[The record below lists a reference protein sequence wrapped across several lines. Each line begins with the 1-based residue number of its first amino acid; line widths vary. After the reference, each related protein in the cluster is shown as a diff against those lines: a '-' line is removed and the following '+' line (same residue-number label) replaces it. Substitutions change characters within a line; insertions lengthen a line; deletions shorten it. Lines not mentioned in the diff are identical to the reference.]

1 MSQLA
6 INQQGEPFTVPPEA
20 RTWLVR
26 RMHDS
31 PRGGPQRTPGL
42 DGGPVT
48 IPISADLSEFR
59 AHLRGQGLPPGKYR
73 LDPIDEHGQPVRGP
87 SAYLVLPP
95 ERPERGELRNAAPA
109 VGAAPVMVAA
119 AAPLAHAIATARPV
133 DPSTGPAFPLP
144 VPAHLTGEQY
154 LLGEAIRALA
164 ASNATLTA
172 SVATLMGSAADLLR
186 AADGAAMPKRRPMA
200 APAPA
205 PAPQV
210 IVQPIPTP
218 VYGPGDDDDDD
229 DRDEAPPPPEAKPAW
244 QDKLGDLIGELWP
257 MAQMFINAKLE
268 DMASG
273 GAGAMTAAAS
283 MAAPVM
289 PPPAAVMPPAPPP
302 PMAPPSSM
310 GPPRVAPARNARP
323 PISNDPLTDE
333 ERARLP
339 AAWAHLNAVARRIGP
354 VWRPKFEAE
363 LSRMTPTARDR
374 LALHASTMTLAAA
387 SAEAVRQL
395 GVAETLR
402 ANQAAAALA
411 NLPDDAFD
419 VGGEDAPLSVAPP
432 EVDPYAPTAAELP
445 TPEQVAATVA
455 GAARNAAPAAPLAP
469 AVSPLADLYNNLV
482 NEGSFLSPWLER
494 VPGGAAGVEAMIH
507 ALAPEALPLIN
518 ERLAAVGAPFDD
530 LARQAGVNLPPAA
543 TGVLPRNQRGVVYL
557 GPGEAP
563 SAPATTAA
571 APAPAAPALA
581 APAPAASTAAGPA
594 PNMAAALKRMA
605 EIMPHLSASEQAT
618 ARTIAMRI
626 PTAERNQLMAAIV
639 AAPIDRAVA
648 IVRDILRDY
657 DATGRPFDAAA

>member
-1 MSQLA
+1 
-6 INQQGEPFTVPPEA
+6 
-20 RTWLVR
+20 
-26 RMHDS
+26 
-31 PRGGPQRTPGL
+31 
-42 DGGPVT
+42 
-48 IPISADLSEFR
+48 
-59 AHLRGQGLPPGKYR
+59 
-73 LDPIDEHGQPVRGP
+73 
-87 SAYLVLPP
+87 
-95 ERPERGELRNAAPA
+95 
-109 VGAAPVMVAA
+109 
-119 AAPLAHAIATARPV
+119 
-133 DPSTGPAFPLP
+133 
-144 VPAHLTGEQY
+144 
-154 LLGEAIRALA
+154 
-164 ASNATLTA
+164 
-172 SVATLMGSAADLLR
+172 
-186 AADGAAMPKRRPMA
+186 
-200 APAPA
+200 
-205 PAPQV
+205 
-210 IVQPIPTP
+210 
-218 VYGPGDDDDDD
+218 
-229 DRDEAPPPPEAKPAW
+229 
-244 QDKLGDLIGELWP
+244 
-257 MAQMFINAKLE
+257 
-268 DMASG
+268 
-273 GAGAMTAAAS
+273 
-283 MAAPVM
+283 
-289 PPPAAVMPPAPPP
+289 
-302 PMAPPSSM
+302 M